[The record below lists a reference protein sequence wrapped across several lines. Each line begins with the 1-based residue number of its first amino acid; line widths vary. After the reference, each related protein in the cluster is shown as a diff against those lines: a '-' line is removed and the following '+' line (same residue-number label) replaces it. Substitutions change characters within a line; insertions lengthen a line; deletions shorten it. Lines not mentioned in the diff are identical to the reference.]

1 MESIPRKLIEHTIDF
16 SANCR
21 AARSA
26 GDQSHFADHS
36 MTAETAHT
44 YDAIAVHSNKNANA
58 TLKDE
63 MPVVGLVR
71 LDDRLLARLQRV
83 IEVRAHDNVF
93 RIESVSM
100 EDTPMLRA
108 EVDQHKPGPCLRRR
122 FLDLRKAVRGRGV
135 NARDQ
140 PKIEQQETTLRPAR
154 KQRLNL
160 LIETAGRTEE
170 QIALQGHPLKLSAVR
185 CQKRKLHRAS
195 IDRAAIF

>member
-63 MPVVGLVR
+63 MHGVGRFALPGDVMAR
-71 LDDRLLARLQRV
+71 LYFLSRAMLRYLAR
-83 IEVRAHDNVF
+83 I
-93 RIESVSM
+93 
-100 EDTPMLRA
+100 LRTA
-108 EVDQHKPGPCLRRR
+108 EC
-122 FLDLRKAVRGRGV
+122 
-135 NARDQ
+135 
-140 PKIEQQETTLRPAR
+140 
-154 KQRLNL
+154 
-160 LIETAGRTEE
+160 
-170 QIALQGHPLKLSAVR
+170 
-185 CQKRKLHRAS
+185 
-195 IDRAAIF
+195 